1 MLSGIPR
8 KVALMSVS
16 FLVIAGLVVFVLGN
30 YQTDVDSL
38 TLTETLRSTALAN
51 RDDSA
56 RVNQGDFYLD
66 KESFEKDFE
75 RTIKRQG
82 TYQNRSLTID
92 FEYLMA
98 SNEKGI
104 KAIRVSIFDGRKTD
118 QATCILSMP
127 ENEEEG

>member
-1 MLSGIPR
+1 
-8 KVALMSVS
+8 
-16 FLVIAGLVVFVLGN
+16 
-30 YQTDVDSL
+30 
-38 TLTETLRSTALAN
+38 
-51 RDDSA
+51 
-56 RVNQGDFYLD
+56 YLD

-75 RTIKRQG
+75 QTIKRQG

-104 KAIRVSIFDGRKTD
+104 KAIRVSVSDGRKTD
-118 QATCILSMP
+118 QATCILSTP